1 MRERVMKER
10 VSIHRAFLVL
20 IAVALLPMTL
30 WVGSCRSSA
39 EAPKDAARIVF
50 TSEDGVELSGYL
62 FGSGD
67 TVLILSHMYPADQS
81 SWYSIARESAEK
93 GYAVLTFDFRGY
105 GRSGGSKDIEHID
118 LDLRAALEEV
128 KARGV
133 TSVVLVGASM
143 GGTAALRVAAEQ
155 PTAGVVTISAP
166 VEFKGLSAEDAV
178 TRVKAPK
185 LFMAA
190 EEDVGADNARALHE
204 AALPPKD
211 LVLLPGS
218 EHGTD
223 LFSGRQGEDA
233 RRHFFGF
240 LSDVLKGSPGE

>member
-128 KARGV
+128 KAR
-133 TSVVLVGASM
+133 
-143 GGTAALRVAAEQ
+143 
-155 PTAGVVTISAP
+155 
-166 VEFKGLSAEDAV
+166 
-178 TRVKAPK
+178 
-185 LFMAA
+185 
-190 EEDVGADNARALHE
+190 ALHE